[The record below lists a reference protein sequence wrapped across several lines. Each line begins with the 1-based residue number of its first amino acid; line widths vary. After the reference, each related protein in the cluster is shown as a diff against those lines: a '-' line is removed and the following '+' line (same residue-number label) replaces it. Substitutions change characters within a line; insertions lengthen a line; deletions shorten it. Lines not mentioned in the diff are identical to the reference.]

1 MSIQDQLKPTGQV
14 EQLIPEPLTPTMAS
28 ETPYPLDSLPPLMR
42 NAVTEIADF
51 AQVPLA
57 LAGQCVLGAAAY
69 LAQTRVDAWSHM
81 AKTRKMPCSINSLA
95 LGISGGGK
103 SSAHDLAF
111 EPIMTAER
119 ELKKQHAREVA
130 EIDEGGKE
138 LAGKELTQYNR
149 ANPKPPDPST
159 IIGSDGSIS
168 RIMAKFVEGTPS
180 LFWSTDEGGQM
191 LGGHS
196 LKADNSVAV
205 LGCLTQLW
213 DSGKGERLRSSAN
226 EDASGTFWGRRLSL
240 HLMAQERAIR
250 DVLADDVMRE
260 QGFLP
265 RFLFCAPDSIVGTRL
280 MTLERMM
287 RKPEDCPGIV
297 AYWER
302 IKTIMQT
309 PERITEDG
317 EVDVE
322 PLELT
327 SRAKT
332 LWMDFWLEVEAQQ
345 RRFGRYAELT
355 PFASRGAQNALRV
368 ATVIAHFEGK
378 NHVDDEAMVAAIAL
392 VDHSLSEWLRYA
404 CAARVDTSTQAAI
417 NMSDWLIKQIKS
429 GKTDWLE
436 FTADRWGKS
445 GYAPLRTAAKRD
457 AATRILLEKKH
468 LTTTDGK
475 TFRVNP
481 LLIGAESAESAES
494 LTGQGL
500 QVADDLRTSAEK
512 VRTANSSAENPQPSA
527 NNPQSQARMNKG
539 LPQNPQNPQPIAPAD
554 EWTGTI

>member
-14 EQLIPEPLTPTMAS
+14 EQLIPEPLDPTMAS

-69 LAQTRVDAWSHM
+69 LAQTRVDAWSH
-81 AKTRKMPCSINSLA
+81 KSYQMPCSINSLA
-95 LGISGGGK
+95 LGISGSGK

-111 EPIMTAER
+111 RPIMAAER

-130 EIDEGGKE
+130 EIDEGGQ
-138 LAGKELTQYNR
+138 ELTGKQLAQYNR

-159 IIGSDGSIS
+159 IIGGDGSIS

-280 MTLERMM
+280 MTLERMI

-297 AYWER
+297 EYWKRVE
-302 IKTIMQT
+302 IIMQT

-317 EVDVE
+317 EVDAE
-322 PLELT
+322 RLELT
-327 SRAKT
+327 KPART
-332 LWMDFWLEVEAQQ
+332 LWLDFHNEVETQQ
-345 RRFGRYAELT
+345 GRFGRYAELT

-378 NHVDDEAMVAAIAL
+378 NHVDDEAMAAAIAL

-404 CAARVDTSTQAAI
+404 CAARVDASTQAAI
-417 NMSDWLIKQIKS
+417 NMSDWLIKQIEG

-468 LTTTDGK
+468 LTTADGK
-475 TFRVNP
+475 TFKVNP
-481 LLIGAESAESAES
+481 LLIGAESADFAES
-494 LTGQGL
+494 LAGQGL

-539 LPQNPQNPQPIAPAD
+539 FPQNPQNPQPIAPAD